1 MNPTDYTPVDCGLHS
16 AYELL
21 VMQRRS
27 CLLGWRDAP
36 GNEYRQVVTPTD
48 LFTRNREEYLR
59 VIDADGVTHNI
70 RLDRVRHCTPA

>member
-1 MNPTDYTPVDCGLHS
+1 MKPTDYTPVDCGLHS
-16 AYELL
+16 EYELL
-21 VMQRRS
+21 VMQQRG
-27 CLLGWRDAP
+27 CLLGWRDVP
-36 GNEYRQVVTPTD
+36 GNEYRQLVTPTD